1 MLFNNSSAEQDIP
14 LIQILKK
21 YSYNDIRE
29 ELAEE
34 RYTYKEGI
42 KLIFFFFKI
51 ENSYYYY
58 LIFFYIVHDED

>member
-42 KLIFFFFKI
+42 KLIFFFFQNRK
-51 ENSYYYY
+51 
-58 LIFFYIVHDED
+58 